1 MPVSDKASLKM
12 PAQCVSRLFGCSMG
26 VFLGNAGQTIDII
39 VQRRGVF
46 TVEYYRRA
54 FYFAFLENTV
64 LLLDHPVVK

>member
-1 MPVSDKASLKM
+1 
-12 PAQCVSRLFGCSMG
+12 MG